1 MREPTRTDVR
11 AFSQHRWRRKAA
23 FIAVTTA
30 LGATTAWSQEAQ
42 DPGGVLQEVTITA
55 EFRTT
60 RLQETPIAIT
70 AVTAETLEQRSQ
82 TNIFELTAQAPNV
95 QLAPQGQANGSGII
109 AFIRGVGQTDFNFA
123 LEPGVGIYI
132 DDVYYPTLTG
142 SLVDLLDLERVEV
155 LRGPQGTLAGRN
167 SIGGAIKLF
176 SQRPRGDGTGSL
188 SATTGSFSRLD
199 VRGVADFALV
209 PDKLMARISGVTKN
223 RDGYV
228 DRYDYACSHPNSGLI
243 PQNVGT
249 GCKVG
254 TLGGVSY
261 TAGRA
266 ALRWLATD
274 KLEINFSTDLT
285 KDSSESGADVLRAA
299 NQGNGTSTPA
309 DDGVSSYLIAQ
320 DDGNPATPIVRYD
333 CRFVAYGPNS
343 CDPNGSNHP
352 YISYGSFLD
361 AGLITNPGTSAMP
374 NKPVYI
380 PPIQHLTQYGAS
392 ANIDYAIND
401 TYSIKSITAWRRYSS
416 SWGNDVDGS
425 PLASQQLL
433 QTLQHWQW
441 SQELRLN
448 GSIAALN
455 ADYTVGGFYFK
466 QGGYLRARVDLN
478 YAHLD
483 FEHGPDTTPSNSKA
497 AFVHSTFHLTDAMD
511 LSAGVRY
518 SKDEKDYT
526 YFRRN
531 PDGSLPACTPP
542 FGPFGEDQPPNCA
555 LAGLF
560 NVPGHF
566 DGSRTDWR
574 VALDYQWTDTFMTY
588 GQVSTGYK
596 GGGVNPRPFL
606 LNQIQS
612 FNPET
617 LTTYEVGFKSDLFGR
632 TMRLNTSAFY
642 NKYKDIILTL
652 NACPGPPCAL
662 PANIGEANVK
672 GIELET
678 EIHPTDNFMIDS
690 SISYLDFQYTSTDPL
705 RTNITESMVT
715 PYTPDWKAS
724 VGLQYTMSLGT
735 AGSLIGRVDGSYTS
749 AVYGNAIN
757 AATNRIPDYVVANAR
772 LSWKAMDDRWQAA
785 LEVTNLTD
793 KIYYTSV
800 FDQTASSGTVSYGIA
815 MPRAWAITIKHNFK

>member
-1 MREPTRTDVR
+1 MRKLTG
-11 AFSQHRWRRKAA
+11 WRRKATFA
-23 FIAVTTA
+23 AVTAA
-30 LGATTAWSQEAQ
+30 LGATTAWSQNASE
-42 DPGGVLQEVTITA
+42 DSGSVLQEVTITA
-55 EFRTT
+55 EFRSTK
-60 RLQETPIAIT
+60 LQETPIA
-70 AVTAETLEQRSQ
+70 VTAINAEMLEQRSQ

-95 QLAPQGQANGSGII
+95 QLAPQGQANGSALI

-142 SLVDLLDLERVEV
+142 SLVDLLDLDRVEV

-176 SQRPRGDGTGSL
+176 SQKPKGDGTGSL
-188 SATTGSFSRLD
+188 SATTGSYSRLD
-199 VRGVADFALV
+199 VRGVADFALI

-228 DRYDYACSHPNSGLI
+228 DRYDYACSHPNSGLL

-254 TLGGVSY
+254 TLGGISY
-261 TAGRA
+261 TAGRG

-274 KLEINFSTDLT
+274 KLEINFSADLT
-285 KDSSESGADVLRAA
+285 KDTSESSADVLRAA
-299 NQGNGTSTPA
+299 NIGAGDGSPA
-309 DDGVSSYLIAQ
+309 GDGISSYLVAQ
-320 DDGNPATPIVRYD
+320 DDGNPATPLVRYD
-333 CRFVAYGPNS
+333 CRFVPYGPKS

-352 YISYGSFLD
+352 YISYANFIDS
-361 AGLITNPGTSAMP
+361 GLVTNAGTSPMP
-374 NKPVYI
+374 VKPSII

-392 ANIDYAIND
+392 AIADYAIND
-401 TYSIKSITAWRRYSS
+401 SYSIKSITAWRRYNS
-416 SWGNDVDGS
+416 SWGNDIDGS
-425 PLASQQLL
+425 PLGSQQLL

-441 SQELRLN
+441 SEELRLN
-448 GSIAALN
+448 GSIPAIR

-466 QGGYLRARVDLN
+466 QGGSLHARVDLN

-483 FEHGPDTTPSNSKA
+483 FEHGPDTTPSDSKA
-497 AFVHSTFHLTDAMD
+497 AFVHSTFHLTDKMD

-526 YFRRN
+526 YYRRN
-531 PDGSLPACTPP
+531 PDGTLPACNIPFGTP
-542 FGPFGEDQPPNCA
+542 FGPFGSDQPQNCA

-560 NVPGHF
+560 NQTGHF
-566 DGSRTDWR
+566 DGTRTDWR
-574 VALDYQWTDTFMTY
+574 VALDYKWTDTFMTY
-588 GQVSTGYK
+588 GQISTGYK
-596 GGGVNPRPFL
+596 GGGVNPRPFF
-606 LNQIQS
+606 LNQISS

-617 LTTYEVGFKSDLFGR
+617 LTTYEVGFKSDIFER
-632 TMRLNTSAFY
+632 RMRLNVSAFY

-662 PANIGEANVK
+662 PSNIGQANVK

-690 SISYLDFQYTSTDPL
+690 SISYLDFQYTQTNQTL
-705 RTNITESMVT
+705 TNITLSMVT

-724 VGLQYTMSLGT
+724 VGMQYTLPLGT
-735 AGSLIGRVDGSYTS
+735 AGSLTGRIDGAYTS
-749 AVYGNAIN
+749 AVYGQAIN
-757 AATNRIPDYVVANAR
+757 AATNRIPDYVVSNAR
-772 LSWKAMDDRWQAA
+772 LTWRAQDDRWQTAV
-785 LEVTNLTD
+785 EVTNLTN
-793 KIYYTSV
+793 KLYYTSV
-800 FDQTASSGTVSYGIA
+800 FDQTASSGSVSYGVA
-815 MPRAWAITIKHNFK
+815 MPRAWAITIKHNFN